1 MFKLLTCSGDAVILP
16 AVFSQMTKSLNFIT
30 LAIFAPVLIIAGI
43 AGFLVPA
50 ERSLTSGAPAYNIF
64 HLIFGAIGLLIVWKR
79 NELWLSSFNLGF
91 GLIDLYQAL
100 ASALHLPPEKYF
112 MWTRVDDILHVL
124 IGLALVIIGGYG
136 LTKLTASR
144 KEKQT

>member
-1 MFKLLTCSGDAVILP
+1 MS
-16 AVFSQMTKSLNFIT
+16 KSLNFIT

-50 ERSLTSGAPAYNIF
+50 EHSLTSGAPAYNIF
-64 HLIFGAIGLLIVWKR
+64 HLIFGAIGLLIVWTRK
-79 NELWLSSFNLGF
+79 ELWLTAFNFGF

-100 ASALHLPPEKYF
+100 ASVLHLPPEKYF

-124 IGLALVIIGGYG
+124 IGLALVIIGLYG
-136 LTKLTASR
+136 LYKLENSP

>member
-1 MFKLLTCSGDAVILP
+1 MN
-16 AVFSQMTKSLNFIT
+16 KSLNFIT

-50 ERSLTSGAPAYNIF
+50 EHSLTSGAPAYNVF
-64 HLIFGAIGLLIVWKR
+64 HLIFGATGVLLVWTR
-79 NELWLSSFNLGF
+79 DELALSSFNFGF
-91 GLIDLYQAL
+91 GLIDLYQAI

-112 MWTRVDDILHVL
+112 LWTRVDDILHVL
-124 IGLALVIIGGYG
+124 IGLALVIIGVYG
-136 LTKLTASR
+136 LLKLKTAR